1 MLCLHYVK
9 NRGPIIVIPSLIVI
23 LYSLLLEKSNEKSF
37 VVVAIL
43 KKKNID
49 FTLSSLAWSLALA
62 TTRQCQKAKMLGSC
76 RNKKI

>member
-1 MLCLHYVK
+1 MTAYTQSMLCLHYVK

-43 KKKNID
+43 KKKIL
-49 FTLSSLAWSLALA
+49 TSPYPL
-62 TTRQCQKAKMLGSC
+62 
-76 RNKKI
+76 

>member
-43 KKKNID
+43 KKKIL
-49 FTLSSLAWSLALA
+49 TSPYPL
-62 TTRQCQKAKMLGSC
+62 
-76 RNKKI
+76 